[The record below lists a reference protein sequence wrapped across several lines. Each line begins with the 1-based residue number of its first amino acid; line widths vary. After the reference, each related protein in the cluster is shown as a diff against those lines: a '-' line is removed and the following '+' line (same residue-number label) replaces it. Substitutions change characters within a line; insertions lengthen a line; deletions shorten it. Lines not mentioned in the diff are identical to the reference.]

1 MMISR
6 AFLLAGIL
14 AAASTQAA
22 SLDFDKTFNS
32 RGEARQL
39 HYRASY
45 SVDGKAHQ
53 VDVWRDGEQRLKR
66 RTDDTLETVIFKPA
80 RENEWRM
87 VVLDLPRKIRTDID
101 RSNLYRIGH
110 FTDWFSLAHALARP
124 SGAYTLTALAAA
136 PAQDQPLSAC
146 RWYALRRGAAVSHIC
161 WSTALR
167 LPLLIT
173 DAAGQTQWKVTSA
186 SAQPLPAT
194 AFALNDAGFVH
205 NNANADIQS
214 D

>member
-1 MMISR
+1 MMRSL
-6 AFLLAGIL
+6 AFFLAGIA

-22 SLDFDKTFNS
+22 DLDFDKTFS
-32 RGEARQL
+32 GKGEARQL

-45 SVDGKAHQ
+45 IVDGKAHQ
-53 VDVWRDGEQRLKR
+53 VDVWRDGALRLKR
-66 RTDDTLETVIFKPA
+66 RTDDTLETHVFKPA
-80 RENEWRM
+80 KENEWRM

-124 SGAYTLTALAAA
+124 SGAYTLTALASA
-136 PAQDQPLSAC
+136 PAADQPLSAC
-146 RWYALRRGAAVSHIC
+146 RWYALQRGAAVSHIC

-173 DAAGQTQWKVTSA
+173 DAAGNTQWKVTSA
-186 SAQPLPAT
+186 STQAFPAA
-194 AFALNDAGFVH
+194 AFAVNDAGFVR